1 MARFPKTIGAFMAI
15 AALGATLTT
24 AEAGGGGGGGWG
36 GGGGGGWGGGGKKWG
51 GGYGKGYGNG
61 YGYGLPLAIG
71 AGGLALGAVAAGAAG
86 AYGDE
91 CFIRRERF
99 MDEDGYVYVR
109 RVRVCE

>member
-1 MARFPKTIGAFMAI
+1 MARFPKTIGALMAI

-24 AEAGGGGGGGWG
+24 AEAGGGSGGW

-51 GGYGKGYGNG
+51 GGYGKGYG
-61 YGYGLPLAIG
+61 YGVPLAIG

-86 AYGDE
+86 AYDDE
-91 CFIRRERF
+91 CYVRRQRF
-99 MDEDGYVYVR
+99 VDEDGNTFVR